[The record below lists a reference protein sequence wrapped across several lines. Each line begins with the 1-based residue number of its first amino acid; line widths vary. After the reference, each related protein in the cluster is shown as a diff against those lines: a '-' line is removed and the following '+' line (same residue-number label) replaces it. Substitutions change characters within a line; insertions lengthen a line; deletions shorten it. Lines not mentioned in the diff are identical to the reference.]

1 MSWSGFKSGFAIHQI
16 GAPVQIDG
24 QQGLGGPV
32 DNRHSERER
41 KILPDP
47 VATRVLERASEL
59 EALRR
64 AGASVAE
71 LRAAA
76 LEAGISESAF
86 EEALGEIQR
95 AEAASAPE
103 VRRPTRSRLRIGAAV
118 AALALILS
126 GIFVTRMVA
135 PAPPAVVE
143 ETFTLRCM
151 PANEA
156 ASMLRPIL
164 LETGSISFSMRI
176 PTELTISGTPEQLR
190 QAREI
195 LAEQDVAGSPAC
207 PVR

>member
-1 MSWSGFKSGFAIHQI
+1 
-16 GAPVQIDG
+16 
-24 QQGLGGPV
+24 V
-32 DNRHSERER
+32 DHRRSDRDRE
-41 KILPDP
+41 ILPDP
-47 VATRVLERASEL
+47 VATRVLARASEL

-95 AEAASAPE
+95 AEATGSPDA
-103 VRRPTRSRLRIGAAV
+103 RRPTRTRLRIGATVIAV
-118 AALALILS
+118 LLFFT
-126 GIFVTRMVA
+126 GIYVSRRGA
-135 PAPPAVVE
+135 PAPPNVVE

-164 LETGSISFSMRI
+164 VQTGTISFSMRI
-176 PTELTISGTPEQLR
+176 PTELKITGTPQQLA
-190 QAREI
+190 QARSI
-195 LAEQDVAGSPAC
+195 LAVQDVAGSASC

>member
-1 MSWSGFKSGFAIHQI
+1 M
-16 GAPVQIDG
+16 D
-24 QQGLGGPV
+24 
-32 DNRHSERER
+32 RRSERER
-41 KILPDP
+41 EILPDP

-71 LRAAA
+71 LRSAA

-95 AEAASAPE
+95 AEAAGAPG

-118 AALALILS
+118 AALALILT
-126 GIFVTRMVA
+126 GVFVSRIVTPA
-135 PAPPAVVE
+135 PATVVE
-143 ETFTLRCM
+143 ETFTLRCI

-164 LETGSISFSMRI
+164 VRTGTISFSMRV
-176 PTELTISGTPEQLR
+176 PTELRITGSPEQLR
-190 QAREI
+190 QTRDI
-195 LAEQDVAGSPAC
+195 LAAQDVPGSAAC

>member
-1 MSWSGFKSGFAIHQI
+1 MDHRRS
-16 GAPVQIDG
+16 DR
-24 QQGLGGPV
+24 
-32 DNRHSERER
+32 DRE
-41 KILPDP
+41 ILPDP

-71 LRAAA
+71 LRSAA

-95 AEAASAPE
+95 AEAADAPDI
-103 VRRPTRSRLRIGAAV
+103 RRATRSRVRIGAAV
-118 AALALILS
+118 AAIVLIVT
-126 GIFVTRMVA
+126 GIFVRERVA
-135 PAPPAVVE
+135 PAPAPAPAAVVE
-143 ETFTLRCM
+143 QTFTLRCI

-164 LETGSISFSMRI
+164 VQSGTISFSMRI
-176 PTELTISGTPEQLR
+176 PTELKITGSPEQLR
-190 QAREI
+190 QARSI
-195 LAEQDVAGSPAC
+195 LAEQDVPGSPAC

>member
-1 MSWSGFKSGFAIHQI
+1 
-16 GAPVQIDG
+16 
-24 QQGLGGPV
+24 
-32 DNRHSERER
+32 
-41 KILPDP
+41 
-47 VATRVLERASEL
+47 
-59 EALRR
+59 LRR

-95 AEAASAPE
+95 SEEAGAPE
-103 VRRPTRSRLRIGAAV
+103 VRRPTRLRLRIALAV
-118 AALALILS
+118 MALALLLL
-126 GIFVTRMVA
+126 GFFVMRTIA
-135 PAPPAVVE
+135 PAPLGLVE

-164 LETGSISFSMRI
+164 LRSGSIAFSMRV
-176 PTELTISGTPEQLR
+176 PTELRVLGTPEQLR
-190 QAREI
+190 QARSI
-195 LAEQDVAGSPAC
+195 LAEKDVPGSPAC

>member
-1 MSWSGFKSGFAIHQI
+1 MDHQ
-16 GAPVQIDG
+16 
-24 QQGLGGPV
+24 
-32 DNRHSERER
+32 RSERDR
-41 KILPDP
+41 QILPDQ

-86 EEALGEIQR
+86 EEALGEIER
-95 AEAASAPE
+95 ADAAAVPD
-103 VRRPTRSRLRIGAAV
+103 VRRPIRSRIRLAAAV
-118 AALALILS
+118 IALALLLI
-126 GIFVTRMVA
+126 GFFVMRMIA
-135 PAPPAVVE
+135 PASPGVAAVE

-164 LETGSISFSMRI
+164 AQSGTIQLSMRI
-176 PTELTISGTPEQLR
+176 PTELTITGTPDQLR
-190 QAREI
+190 QARSI
-195 LAEQDVAGSPAC
+195 LAERDVPGSAAC
-207 PVR
+207 PVRQP